1 MKPNE
6 LKSIDAQPSGP
17 YRGNWF
23 WPTLIIGGGLLLLF
37 KAFGIGEEFDAFR
50 ILGSLLLLG
59 LAVASLLRFRFFMF
73 LIPLALIVYLWRIQ
87 LGIADLDMKLLL
99 IASVLLSIGLSLVF
113 RKKGPTAYCHHG
125 HGEWTQSEE
134 VLSEDELVTIVSD
147 FGEYTKYIHAGNLKK
162 VRISSSF
169 ASAKVFF
176 DNCQISPEGLE
187 INLNVHFAG
196 IVLMIPKTWQISSQ
210 ASVFAAE
217 ISDMTPRA
225 TPVEQVV
232 RLTGNVNFAEVKIIP
247 I

>member
-6 LKSIDAQPSGP
+6 IKSIDAQSSGP
-17 YRGNWF
+17 CRGNWF
-23 WPTLIIGGGLLLLF
+23 WPTLILGGGLLLLL
-37 KAFGIGEEFDAFR
+37 KAFGIGEEFDVFR

-59 LAVASLLRFRFFMF
+59 LAIASLLRFRFFLF
-73 LIPLALIVYLWRIQ
+73 LVPLSLIVYLWRIQ

-99 IASVLLSIGLSLVF
+99 IASILLSIGLSLVF
-113 RKKGPTAYCHHG
+113 RKRSPAAYPHHG
-125 HGEWTQSEE
+125 RGDWTQSEE
-134 VLSEDELVTIVSD
+134 VLSEDELVTIESD

-196 IVLMIPKTWQISSQ
+196 VVLMIPKTWQISSQ

-217 ISDMTPRA
+217 ISDMTPRGIPA
-225 TPVEQVV
+225 EHIV
-232 RLTGNVNFAEVKIIP
+232 RLTGNVNFAEVKIIA